1 MVHISRTTHER
12 KAIGTIIDNNVMLW
26 LNEKH
31 IEKGLD
37 QKNVP
42 EITIKYHS
50 NHKKHRYELVEKLK
64 NNAIEILLT
73 KNQQSK

>member
-12 KAIGTIIDNNVMLW
+12 KAIGTIVDNNVMLW

-31 IEKGLD
+31 IEKGLY
-37 QKNVP
+37 QKNVR
-42 EITIKYHS
+42 EITIKYYS
-50 NHKKHRYELVEKLK
+50 NHKKHRYELVEKPK

-73 KNQQSK
+73 KNEQSK

>member
-37 QKNVP
+37 QKKRARNYNK
-42 EITIKYHS
+42 IS
-50 NHKKHRYELVEKLK
+50 F
-64 NNAIEILLT
+64 
-73 KNQQSK
+73 QS